1 MGDNGGPRILVVEDD
16 ERVTAFLKQ
25 ALGDEGFVVES
36 FPRAED
42 ALARVRAGGA
52 YQAALVD
59 ILLSGMDG
67 LAFTRTVCSLLPDMF
82 VIVMTGYGTGELAA
96 QAIRVGAYDYLPK
109 PFDAE
114 RVLKV
119 LRTALR
125 DRGERLRNISMA
137 YAPLDADV
145 LLGDSAAM
153 REIFK
158 AIGRLAGSRSNTVVR
173 GEPGSGRS
181 LVARAIH
188 RFSQYGRGPYVTMDC
203 GAYDPEAAAIILF
216 GGGSGET
223 QGGRLSQATGG
234 TLVLRRP
241 DLLHESL
248 QTRLLGLL
256 GEGETL
262 TQELRIVTILPEPG
276 QEITLLPELFYKLR
290 VVEIDLPPLRER
302 KEDIPVLTD
311 YFRRLFNYR
320 LSKSVPYFTEE
331 TMAALMRY
339 DWPGNVRDLRNAVE
353 YAMTRSQEQIP
364 TLEDFPPEIKA
375 AGETAGG
382 KRAAHPCA
390 AAMQEMLDEA
400 ITSGRRCP
408 FDAVVSKVRKMIA
421 KHALEAKNGDITD
434 AAKLLGISKQALRRL
449 V

>member
-1 MGDNGGPRILVVEDD
+1 MGDNGGPKVLIVEDD

-25 ALGDEGFVVES
+25 ALGNEGFAVEV

-42 ALARVRAGGA
+42 ALARVRTGGA

-59 ILLSGMDG
+59 VLLSGMDG
-67 LAFTRTVCSLLPDMF
+67 LAFTRAACSLLPDMF

-119 LRTALR
+119 LRAALR

-158 AIGRLAGSRSNTVVR
+158 AIGRLAGSKSNVVIR

-188 RFSQYGRGPYVTMDC
+188 RFSQNGRGPYVTMDC
-203 GAYDPEAAAIILF
+203 GAYDREAAAIILF
-216 GGGSGET
+216 GGGSDEMP
-223 QGGRLSQATGG
+223 GGRLSQAAGG

-256 GEGETL
+256 SEGESA
-262 TQELRIVTILPEPG
+262 QAIRIITILPQPG

-290 VVEIDLPPLRER
+290 VVEIDIPPLRER

-320 LSKSVPYFTEE
+320 LSKSVPYFTQE
-331 TMAALMRY
+331 TMAALMNY
-339 DWPGNVRDLRNAVE
+339 NWPGNVRDLKNAVE
-353 YAMTRSQEQIP
+353 YAMTKSQEQIP
-364 TLEDFPPEIKA
+364 RLDDFPPELAA
-375 AGETAGG
+375 AGE
-382 KRAAHPCA
+382 AAKAARPMHPCV
-390 AAMQEMLDEA
+390 AAMQEMLNEA
-400 ITSGRRCP
+400 VASGRRRP
-408 FDAVVSKVRKMIA
+408 LDAVISKARRMIA
-421 KHALEAKNGDITD
+421 KHALDMKNGNITD